1 MSTFWCFE
9 IVSLA
14 HLSVQEHPRQIH
26 FEVEQGILQF
36 IEQNETPYATKTES
50 SISSLPNIIS
60 VCTPS
65 HGLPSVAKIT
75 TNP

>member
-26 FEVEQGILQF
+26 FEAEQGILQF
-36 IEQNETPYATKTES
+36 IEQNTICYQDNLS
-50 SISSLPNIIS
+50 
-60 VCTPS
+60 
-65 HGLPSVAKIT
+65 
-75 TNP
+75 